1 MRRTIRKRDSLKI
14 SKEIMYLSIIFI
26 IFVLIGTY
34 LNKIVLNGQDI
45 VLDSINDLNNYYSQG
60 SNINVRAVV
69 FSNLR
74 ENIFFLGSIVIFTL
88 FVFTFPLAIIS
99 FLLKGVSIGYTIN
112 SFILLIKL
120 KSIKMILIM
129 VIKNFIII
137 PGAILLLAISF
148 YYIKNIYEEIARR
161 KGKNVHT
168 IKSDIN
174 TAIKSMWR
182 YGDKVKT
189 RKILRLGDM
198 DKPSSKGII
207 SMIKYYVVN

>member
-26 IFVLIGTY
+26 IFVLVGTY
-34 LNKIVLNGQDI
+34 LNKIFFNGQDI

-99 FLLKGVSIGYTIN
+99 FLLKGISIGYTIN

-148 YYIKNIYEEIARR
+148 YYIKNIYEEYKKGR
-161 KGKNVHT
+161 KEGILFLGK
-168 IKSDIN
+168 
-174 TAIKSMWR
+174 R
-182 YGDKVKT
+182 Y
-189 RKILRLGDM
+189 LLN
-198 DKPSSKGII
+198 GII
-207 SMIKYYVVN
+207 VIIICTVVQMLLNAISIGILQFLVR

>member
-26 IFVLIGTY
+26 IFVLVGTY

-60 SNINVRAVV
+60 SNINVRDVV

-148 YYIKNIYEEIARR
+148 YYIKNIYEEYKKGR
-161 KGKNVHT
+161 KEGILFLGK
-168 IKSDIN
+168 
-174 TAIKSMWR
+174 R
-182 YGDKVKT
+182 Y
-189 RKILRLGDM
+189 LLN
-198 DKPSSKGII
+198 GII
-207 SMIKYYVVN
+207 VIIICTVVQMLLNAISIGILQFLVR

>member
-26 IFVLIGTY
+26 IFVLVGTY
-34 LNKIVLNGQDI
+34 LNKIFFNGQDI

-60 SNINVRAVV
+60 SNINVRDVV

-148 YYIKNIYEEIARR
+148 YYIKNIYEEYKKGR
-161 KGKNVHT
+161 KEGLLFLGK
-168 IKSDIN
+168 
-174 TAIKSMWR
+174 R
-182 YGDKVKT
+182 Y
-189 RKILRLGDM
+189 LLN
-198 DKPSSKGII
+198 GII
-207 SMIKYYVVN
+207 VIIICTVVQLLLNTISIGILQFLVR

>member
-26 IFVLIGTY
+26 IFVLVGTY
-34 LNKIVLNGQDI
+34 LNKIFFNGQDI

-137 PGAILLLAISF
+137 PGAVLLLAISF
-148 YYIKNIYEEIARR
+148 YYIKNIYEEYKKGR
-161 KGKNVHT
+161 KEGILFLGK
-168 IKSDIN
+168 
-174 TAIKSMWR
+174 R
-182 YGDKVKT
+182 Y
-189 RKILRLGDM
+189 LLN
-198 DKPSSKGII
+198 GII
-207 SMIKYYVVN
+207 VIIICTVVQMLLNAISIGILQFLVR

>member
-26 IFVLIGTY
+26 IFVLVGTY
-34 LNKIVLNGQDI
+34 LNKIFLNGQDI

-60 SNINVRAVV
+60 SNINVRDVV

-148 YYIKNIYEEIARR
+148 YYIKNIYEEYKKGR
-161 KGKNVHT
+161 KEGILFLGK
-168 IKSDIN
+168 
-174 TAIKSMWR
+174 R
-182 YGDKVKT
+182 Y
-189 RKILRLGDM
+189 LLN
-198 DKPSSKGII
+198 GII
-207 SMIKYYVVN
+207 VIIICTVVQMLLNAISIGILQFLVR

>member
-14 SKEIMYLSIIFI
+14 SKEIIYLSIIFI
-26 IFVLIGTY
+26 IFVLVGTY
-34 LNKIVLNGQDI
+34 LNKIFLNGQDI

-148 YYIKNIYEEIARR
+148 YYIKNIYEEYKKGR
-161 KGKNVHT
+161 KEGILFLGK
-168 IKSDIN
+168 
-174 TAIKSMWR
+174 R
-182 YGDKVKT
+182 Y
-189 RKILRLGDM
+189 LLN
-198 DKPSSKGII
+198 GII
-207 SMIKYYVVN
+207 VIIICTVVQMLLNAISIGILQFLVR

>member
-74 ENIFFLGSIVIFTL
+74 ENIFFLGSLVIFTL

-148 YYIKNIYEEIARR
+148 YYIKNIYEEYKKGR
-161 KGKNVHT
+161 KEGILFLGK
-168 IKSDIN
+168 
-174 TAIKSMWR
+174 R
-182 YGDKVKT
+182 Y
-189 RKILRLGDM
+189 LLN
-198 DKPSSKGII
+198 GII
-207 SMIKYYVVN
+207 VIIICTVVQMLLNAISIGILQFLVR

>member
-148 YYIKNIYEEIARR
+148 YYIKNIYEEYKKGR
-161 KGKNVHT
+161 KEGILFLGK
-168 IKSDIN
+168 
-174 TAIKSMWR
+174 R
-182 YGDKVKT
+182 Y
-189 RKILRLGDM
+189 LLN
-198 DKPSSKGII
+198 GII
-207 SMIKYYVVN
+207 VIIICTVVQLLLNAISIGILQFLVR

>member
-26 IFVLIGTY
+26 IFVLVGTY

-148 YYIKNIYEEIARR
+148 YYIKNIYEEYKKGR
-161 KGKNVHT
+161 KEGILFLGK
-168 IKSDIN
+168 
-174 TAIKSMWR
+174 R
-182 YGDKVKT
+182 Y
-189 RKILRLGDM
+189 LLN
-198 DKPSSKGII
+198 GII
-207 SMIKYYVVN
+207 VIIICTVVQLLLNTISIGILQFLVR

>member
-137 PGAILLLAISF
+137 PGAVLLLAISF
-148 YYIKNIYEEIARR
+148 YYIKNIYEEYKKGR
-161 KGKNVHT
+161 KEGILFLGK
-168 IKSDIN
+168 
-174 TAIKSMWR
+174 R
-182 YGDKVKT
+182 Y
-189 RKILRLGDM
+189 LLN
-198 DKPSSKGII
+198 GII
-207 SMIKYYVVN
+207 VIIICTVVQMLLNAISIGILQFLVR

>member
-26 IFVLIGTY
+26 IFVLVGTY
-34 LNKIVLNGQDI
+34 LNKIFLNGQDI

-148 YYIKNIYEEIARR
+148 YYIKNIYEEYKKGR
-161 KGKNVHT
+161 KEGILFLGK
-168 IKSDIN
+168 
-174 TAIKSMWR
+174 R
-182 YGDKVKT
+182 Y
-189 RKILRLGDM
+189 LLN
-198 DKPSSKGII
+198 GII
-207 SMIKYYVVN
+207 VIIICTVVQLLLNAISIGILQFLVR

>member
-14 SKEIMYLSIIFI
+14 SKEIIYLSIIFI

-148 YYIKNIYEEIARR
+148 YYIKNIYEEYKKGR
-161 KGKNVHT
+161 KEGILFLGK
-168 IKSDIN
+168 
-174 TAIKSMWR
+174 R
-182 YGDKVKT
+182 Y
-189 RKILRLGDM
+189 LLN
-198 DKPSSKGII
+198 GII
-207 SMIKYYVVN
+207 VIIICTVVQLLLNTISIGILQFLVR

>member
-26 IFVLIGTY
+26 IFVLVGTY
-34 LNKIVLNGQDI
+34 LNKIFLNGQDI

-148 YYIKNIYEEIARR
+148 YYIKNIYEEYKKGR
-161 KGKNVHT
+161 KEGILFLGKRYLLNGIFVIIICT
-168 IKSDIN
+168 VVQMLLN
-174 TAIKSMWR
+174 AISI
-182 YGDKVKT
+182 G
-189 RKILRLGDM
+189 ILQFLVR
-198 DKPSSKGII
+198 
-207 SMIKYYVVN
+207 

>member
-26 IFVLIGTY
+26 IFVLVGTY
-34 LNKIVLNGQDI
+34 LNKIFFNGQDI

-69 FSNLR
+69 FYNLR

-148 YYIKNIYEEIARR
+148 YYIKNIYEEYKKGR
-161 KGKNVHT
+161 KEGILFLGK
-168 IKSDIN
+168 
-174 TAIKSMWR
+174 R
-182 YGDKVKT
+182 Y
-189 RKILRLGDM
+189 LLN
-198 DKPSSKGII
+198 GII
-207 SMIKYYVVN
+207 VIIICTVVQMLLNAISIGILQFLVR

>member
-34 LNKIVLNGQDI
+34 LNNIFLNGQDI

-148 YYIKNIYEEIARR
+148 YYIKNIYEEYKKGR
-161 KGKNVHT
+161 KEGILFLGK
-168 IKSDIN
+168 
-174 TAIKSMWR
+174 R
-182 YGDKVKT
+182 Y
-189 RKILRLGDM
+189 LLN
-198 DKPSSKGII
+198 GII
-207 SMIKYYVVN
+207 VIIICTVVQLLLNAISIGILQFLVR

>member
-26 IFVLIGTY
+26 IFVLVGTY
-34 LNKIVLNGQDI
+34 LNKIFLNGQDI

-148 YYIKNIYEEIARR
+148 YYIKNIYEEYKKGR
-161 KGKNVHT
+161 KEGLLFLGK
-168 IKSDIN
+168 
-174 TAIKSMWR
+174 R
-182 YGDKVKT
+182 Y
-189 RKILRLGDM
+189 LLN
-198 DKPSSKGII
+198 GII
-207 SMIKYYVVN
+207 VIIICTVVQMLLNAISIGILQFLVR

>member
-34 LNKIVLNGQDI
+34 LNKIFLNGQDI

-148 YYIKNIYEEIARR
+148 YYIKNIYEEYKKGR
-161 KGKNVHT
+161 KEGILFLGK
-168 IKSDIN
+168 
-174 TAIKSMWR
+174 R
-182 YGDKVKT
+182 Y
-189 RKILRLGDM
+189 LLN
-198 DKPSSKGII
+198 GII
-207 SMIKYYVVN
+207 VIIICTVVQLLLNTISIGILQFLVR

>member
-26 IFVLIGTY
+26 IFVLVGTY
-34 LNKIVLNGQDI
+34 LNKIFLNGQDI

-148 YYIKNIYEEIARR
+148 YYIKNIYEEYKKGR
-161 KGKNVHT
+161 KEGILFLGK
-168 IKSDIN
+168 
-174 TAIKSMWR
+174 R
-182 YGDKVKT
+182 Y
-189 RKILRLGDM
+189 LLN
-198 DKPSSKGII
+198 GII
-207 SMIKYYVVN
+207 VIIICTVVQLLLNTISIGILQFLVR

>member
-148 YYIKNIYEEIARR
+148 YYIKNIYEEYKKGR
-161 KGKNVHT
+161 KEGILFLGK
-168 IKSDIN
+168 
-174 TAIKSMWR
+174 R
-182 YGDKVKT
+182 Y
-189 RKILRLGDM
+189 LLN
-198 DKPSSKGII
+198 GII
-207 SMIKYYVVN
+207 VIIICIFLQLLLNVISIGILQFLVR

>member
-1 MRRTIRKRDSLKI
+1 
-14 SKEIMYLSIIFI
+14 MYLSIIFI

-148 YYIKNIYEEIARR
+148 YYIKNIYEEYKKGR
-161 KGKNVHT
+161 KEEILFLGK
-168 IKSDIN
+168 
-174 TAIKSMWR
+174 R
-182 YGDKVKT
+182 Y
-189 RKILRLGDM
+189 LLN
-198 DKPSSKGII
+198 GII
-207 SMIKYYVVN
+207 VIIICTVVQMLLNAISIGILQFLVR

>member
-14 SKEIMYLSIIFI
+14 SKEIIYLSIIFI
-26 IFVLIGTY
+26 IFVLVGTY
-34 LNKIVLNGQDI
+34 LNKIFFNGQDI

-148 YYIKNIYEEIARR
+148 YYIKNIYEEYKKGR
-161 KGKNVHT
+161 KEGILFLGK
-168 IKSDIN
+168 
-174 TAIKSMWR
+174 R
-182 YGDKVKT
+182 Y
-189 RKILRLGDM
+189 LLN
-198 DKPSSKGII
+198 GII
-207 SMIKYYVVN
+207 VIIICTVVQMLLNAISIGILQFLVR

>member
-1 MRRTIRKRDSLKI
+1 
-14 SKEIMYLSIIFI
+14 MYLSIIFI

-120 KSIKMILIM
+120 KSIKMILISL
-129 VIKNFIII
+129 IGQLSLSLLIQLEAKALQRLIILMNLI
-137 PGAILLLAISF
+137 MQ
-148 YYIKNIYEEIARR
+148 
-161 KGKNVHT
+161 T
-168 IKSDIN
+168 
-174 TAIKSMWR
+174 
-182 YGDKVKT
+182 
-189 RKILRLGDM
+189 
-198 DKPSSKGII
+198 
-207 SMIKYYVVN
+207 